1 MDVFAIV
8 GLGSIPGQGPKIL
21 QIVQECQRR
30 EKKEKQ
36 HKSSLTGMSIP
47 FHCIFLCIC
56 SRVQLLGR
64 MVAVC
69 SCFFFLGS
77 HLPIAPSPGKKK
89 KNLPNCFV
97 EWLHNFAFLLTTY
110 EEVSFS
116 LFTPLGVATVFN
128 FSHSDRYGVFI
139 YSGCPGSLLLSMD
152 FLWLR

>member
-89 KNLPNCFV
+89 KKTCQTVLSSGCTTLHSYLQRMRKSVFLCSHHLVLP
-97 EWLHNFAFLLTTY
+97 LFLILVFLIGMEY
-110 EEVSFS
+110 
-116 LFTPLGVATVFN
+116 LFTLAALGL
-128 FSHSDRYGVFI
+128 
-139 YSGCPGSLLLSMD
+139 CC
-152 FLWLR
+152 